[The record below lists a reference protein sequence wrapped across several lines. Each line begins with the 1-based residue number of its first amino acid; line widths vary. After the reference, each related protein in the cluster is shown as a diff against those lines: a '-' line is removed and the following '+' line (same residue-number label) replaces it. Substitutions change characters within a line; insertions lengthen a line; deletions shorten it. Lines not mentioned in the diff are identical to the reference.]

1 MFYIYIMQP
10 PTPLFACSQ
19 NTFASVLDVY
29 KVTLSQWLRA
39 WENKSRSTFT
49 TRVTGAC
56 SLDFPVL
63 PASSSA
69 NGMETVLTSK
79 AILRVNVLMHQ
90 RRAWLRVKPH
100 VIIPRE
106 REGKPRPGRL
116 SDLLKVMYRLRGK
129 AASGSLGS
137 RGCRPGFSPWNSY
150 WSPGKK
156 MVTSADSSS

>member
-1 MFYIYIMQP
+1 MSRGLCFIFILCSP
-10 PTPLFACSQ
+10 SPTPLFAYSQ
-19 NTFASVLDVY
+19 NTFTSVLDVY
-29 KVTLSQWLRA
+29 KVTLSQWLRT
-39 WENKSRSTFT
+39 WENKSLSTFT

-56 SLDFPVL
+56 SPDFPVL

-79 AILRVNVLMHQ
+79 AILRVNVPMHQ

-106 REGKPRPGRL
+106 QEGKPRPGRL

-129 AASGSLGS
+129 AGSGSLGS
-137 RGCRPGFSPWNSY
+137 RGS
-150 WSPGKK
+150 
-156 MVTSADSSS
+156 